1 MRVDKISYQKIFPTG
16 MMYLNHKIGV
26 EIQVEEK
33 DDWEECFQLAKRMV
47 EKWNLESN
55 PSYAAAMEYTKPT
68 EITSGLNGSQPTIT
82 QVEKPIRD
90 TVDNIIDDINS
101 CKELKVLESYKLI
114 AKTNERIQEAY
125 TNKLNSFTV

>member
-55 PSYAAAMEYTKPT
+55 PSYAAAMEYMKPS
-68 EITSGLNGSQPTIT
+68 ELSSGQNGSQPTIT

-90 TVDNIIDDINS
+90 TVDNIIEDIGN
-101 CKELKVLESYKLI
+101 CKELEVLKSYQII
-114 AKTNERIQEAY
+114 AKTNSRIQEAY
-125 TNKLNSFTV
+125 QSKLKSFE